1 MQERQIDTT
10 CVACPIII
18 CCTLCLAQA
27 TSECVRLLSGFL
39 LNVVLVNQLNKSDVV
54 KVGEKGFQVTVTN
67 GMPKVY
73 YPATSAGMLAGRTS
87 AGE

>member
-1 MQERQIDTT
+1 MCKPPVSVLD
-10 CVACPIII
+10 
-18 CCTLCLAQA
+18 CLVG
-27 TSECVRLLSGFL
+27 C